1 MKTYNDRPANQKG
14 SPTQTNRSGSDQSK
28 GSAASNKDGKHAAPA
43 KLPATGDS
51 PKSGIDVRAG
61 GAASPAVA
69 KPPGQVDAKSGS
81 ARTDAD
87 RKSS

>member
-1 MKTYNDRPANQKG
+1 MKTHNDRPANQKG
-14 SPTQTNRSGSDQSK
+14 SPTQANRSGFDQSK
-28 GSAASNKDGKHAAPA
+28 SSAATDKDGKHAAPA

-51 PKSGIDVRAG
+51 AKPGIDVRAG
-61 GAASPAVA
+61 GAASPGVA
-69 KPPGQVDAKSGS
+69 KPPVHVDAKSGS